1 MNWTGTSGNKR
12 QRAKAATLFC
22 ASWNHQKKNREIHQ
36 IFPLSW
42 PYDDQVYVPN
52 NNRQD
57 RLHMRTPFTSLLG
70 VKSCTISVINKN
82 PRMLLIR
89 HWDMPPPPKK
99 EKKLQKKTMRKLII
113 KKNGLDRK
121 QAAHRNYLQPKGLS
135 PKFIN
140 SIEVMEI
147 HIIIEHS

>member
-1 MNWTGTSGNKR
+1 
-12 QRAKAATLFC
+12 
-22 ASWNHQKKNREIHQ
+22 
-36 IFPLSW
+36 
-42 PYDDQVYVPN
+42 
-52 NNRQD
+52 
-57 RLHMRTPFTSLLG
+57 
-70 VKSCTISVINKN
+70 
-82 PRMLLIR
+82 
-89 HWDMPPPPKK
+89 MPPPPKK

-147 HIIIEHS
+147 HIILEHS